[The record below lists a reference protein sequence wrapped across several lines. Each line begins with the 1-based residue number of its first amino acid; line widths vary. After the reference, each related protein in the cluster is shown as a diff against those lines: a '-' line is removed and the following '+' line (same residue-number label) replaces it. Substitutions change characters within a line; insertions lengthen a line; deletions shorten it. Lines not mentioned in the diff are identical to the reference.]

1 MDNQELD
8 EVVATASEAIR
19 ATTLAYNGKSYV
31 KSEGHRGKK
40 ATQVAKMLE
49 QLMSQPGVP
58 IEFEELCEN
67 AGAKYPADVQ
77 AAVMA
82 LEMTELIDMYKHS
95 TEPKKVF
102 YVWTE
107 DEE

>member
-1 MDNQELD
+1 MDDTELN
-8 EVVATASEAIR
+8 EAVAVASEAIQA
-19 ATTLAYNGKSYV
+19 ATYTYDGKTYV

-49 QLMSQPGVP
+49 LLMGSPGEP
-58 IEFEELCEN
+58 IEFEYLCHT

-82 LEMTELIDMYKHS
+82 LEMTELIDMYKRKD
-95 TEPKKVF
+95 EPKKVF

-107 DEE
+107 DD